1 MRVTDK
7 MIFERAK
14 VAMGVN
20 RDRVQDAVA
29 ENSSGLKVEHAWDD
43 PGANAPVVAHR
54 LAIKRFEA
62 IETVAERTSQ
72 ELVAADNA
80 LGSIGESLS
89 RARELA
95 VQLANDTYSANDR
108 AGAAREVQ
116 QLVSHAVGML
126 NTQVGN
132 RYIFG
137 GNKDATPPFDAAGAY
152 LGDTGVRRVE
162 VFPGVLQDASIR
174 ADVVAKG
181 VGGGVDVLAAMN
193 TLATAFAANDVATIR
208 ASLTTLDQGI
218 SQVSVGRAQ
227 GGAAM
232 NTLDVAVA
240 AARQSANG
248 EKATLAD
255 LTEADVFESATRLQ
269 LAERALEASLS
280 AAVRSFD
287 LSLLK
292 KLG

>member
-14 VAMGVN
+14 VAMGIN

-116 QLVSHAVGML
+116 QLVAHAVGML

-137 GNKDATPPFDAAGAY
+137 GNKDATPPFDTAGTY

-240 AARQSANG
+240 AARQSADG

>member
-7 MIFERAK
+7 MIFQRATIANG
-14 VAMGVN
+14 VA

-29 ENSSGLKVEHAWDD
+29 ENASGLRVEHAWDD
-43 PGANAPVVAHR
+43 PGVNAPVVAHR
-54 LAIKRFEA
+54 LAITRFES
-62 IETVAERTSQ
+62 IETVAGRTSE

-80 LGSIGESLS
+80 LGSISETMS

-95 VQLANDTYSANDR
+95 VQLANDTYSAQDR
-108 AGAAREVQ
+108 SGAALEVR
-116 QLVSHAVGML
+116 QLIAHTVGML

-137 GNKDATPPFDAAGAY
+137 GNKDATPPFDAAGTY

-174 ADVVAKG
+174 ADIVAKG
-181 VGGGVDVLAAMN
+181 VGGGVDLLATLD
-193 TLATAFAANDVATIR
+193 TLATAFGTNDVAAIR
-208 ASLTTLDQGI
+208 AALTPLDQGI

-240 AARQSANG
+240 AARRAG
-248 EKATLAD
+248 DDARGTLAE
-255 LTEADVFESATRLQ
+255 LTEVDAFDAATRLQ

-280 AAVRSFD
+280 ATVRSFD
-287 LSLLK
+287 LTLLK

>member
-7 MIFERAK
+7 MIFERAN
-14 VAMGVN
+14 VANGAA
-20 RDRVQDAVA
+20 RDKLQEAVA
-29 ENSSGLKVEHAWDD
+29 QASSGLKLEHAWDD
-43 PGANAPVVAHR
+43 PANNAPVVAHR
-54 LAIKRFEA
+54 LAITRFEA
-62 IETVAERTSQ
+62 IEKVAGRTSD

-80 LGSIGESLS
+80 LGGISETLS

-95 VQLANDTYSANDR
+95 VQLASDSYSGADR
-108 AGAAREVQ
+108 AGAAAEVR
-116 QLVSHAVGML
+116 QLLSHTVGLL
-126 NTQVGN
+126 NSQVGN
-132 RYIFG
+132 RFIFG
-137 GNKDATPPFDAAGAY
+137 GNKDATPPFDAAGNY

-181 VGGGVDVLAAMN
+181 VGGGVDVLAALD
-193 TLATAFAANDVATIR
+193 TLATAFAANDVTTIR

-218 SQVSVGRAQ
+218 TQVSVGRAQ

-232 NTLDVAVA
+232 NTVDVAVA
-240 AARQSANG
+240 AARRAADG
-248 EKATLAD
+248 E
-255 LTEADVFESATRLQ
+255 TEAISGLTDVDVFEAASRLQ
-269 LAERALEASLS
+269 LAQRALEASLS

>member
-14 VAMGVN
+14 VSMGAN
-20 RDRVQDAVA
+20 RDRVQEAVA
-29 ENSSGLKVEHAWDD
+29 ENASGLRVEHAWDD
-43 PGANAPVVAHR
+43 PGVNAPVVAHR

-62 IETVAERTSQ
+62 IQTVATRTSE

-80 LGSIGESLS
+80 LGSIGETLS

-95 VQLANDTYSANDR
+95 VQLSNDTYSAQDR
-108 AGAAREVQ
+108 TGAAIEIR
-116 QLVSHAVGML
+116 QLLGHAVGSL

-137 GNKDATPPFDAAGAY
+137 GNKDATPPFDAAGTY

-162 VFPGVLQDASIR
+162 VFPGVMQDASIR
-174 ADVVAKG
+174 ADIVAKG
-181 VGGGVDVLAAMN
+181 VGGGVDLLATLD
-193 TLATAFAANDVATIR
+193 TLATALASNDVAAVR
-208 ASLTTLDQGI
+208 AALTPLDQGI
-218 SQVSVGRAQ
+218 TQISVGRAQ

-240 AARQSANG
+240 AARRAADG
-248 EKATLAD
+248 EKQTISE
-255 LTEADVFESATRLQ
+255 LTEADVFEAATRLQ

-287 LSLLK
+287 LTLLK